1 MTVWDAIYKDLVQ
14 NILKNGTMQSG
25 NVRAKYADGR
35 PAYTKYLKSISFE
48 LKPEDGIGVLTSKF
62 VGTKWAF
69 MEMEWIWQQRSNDVS
84 WLNDRNVTIW
94 DEWKQEDGTIGK
106 AYGWQ
111 LENKKR
117 KSSSGEHLN
126 QVHYVIDQLLNNPSS
141 RRIRTS
147 LWGVEDLDKMA
158 LEPCVYDTTWS
169 VNDDNTLDLQ
179 VKQRSADVALGLPYN
194 VVQYGA
200 LHRLMAETV
209 NLNLGTMY
217 WHIDNAHIYDR
228 HLKTIE
234 KQVSASLRNEEN
246 IFSLELPL
254 GLNNKTIYESFDSKR
269 LSEAKVCEYNKS
281 QTNGIFRYEVAE

>member
-1 MTVWDAIYKDLVQ
+1 MTVWDNIYK
-14 NILKNGTMQSG
+14 NIVKDILENGTMQKGS
-25 NVRAKYADGR
+25 VRAKYADGC
-35 PAYTKYLKSISFE
+35 PAYTKYLKSVSFK
-48 LKPEDGIGVLTSKF
+48 LTPEDGIGVLTSKF

-69 MEMEWIWQQRSNDVS
+69 TEMEWIWQERSNDVN
-84 WLNDRNVTIW
+84 WLNDRNVSIW
-94 DEWKQEDGTIGK
+94 DEWKQNDGTIGK

-117 KSSSGEHLN
+117 KSSNGELVN
-126 QVHYVIDQLLNNPSS
+126 QVHYVIDQLLKNPSS

-147 LWGVEDLDKMA
+147 LWGVEDLDEMA

-169 VNDDNTLDLQ
+169 VNEDNTLDLQ

-209 NLNLGTMY
+209 KLNLGTMY

-234 KQVSASLRNEEN
+234 EQVNAPITCKTRK
-246 IFSLELPL
+246 FSIKLPL
-254 GLNNKTIYESFDSKR
+254 SSDNDSSFSSFDAKR
-269 LSEAKVCEYNKS
+269 LSKAIVCEYNKS
-281 QTNGIFRYEVAE
+281 LTNGTFKYEVAE